1 MRTFRKPSKD
11 NLRLTAGKERKN
23 MENKILVE
31 TSARHIHLTQEAV
44 EALFGAG
51 HTLTKKKDLSQP
63 GQFACEEKVTVV
75 NKCVDKRTGAE
86 VEKTLTMSVLGPVR
100 PETQVEVS
108 FTDARTLGVSAP
120 VRESGDVA
128 GTPGAKLVGPAGE
141 YVIDHGIIVAK
152 RHIHLTPE
160 NAADLGVE
168 NGQIVK
174 VLVDTGAGRKTVF
187 DDVVIRVKSSFAP
200 AMHIDTDECI
210 PEEGK
215 WIQAKEISDISA
227 YTHGVGWCAPQ
238 QGACKLSLNVKNG
251 IIEEA
256 LVETIGC
263 SGMTHSAAMAAEILP
278 GKTILEA
285 LNTDLV
291 CDAINT
297 AMRELFLQI
306 VYGRS
311 QSAFS
316 ENGLVVGA
324 GMEDLGK
331 GARSM
336 VGTMYGTKAKGVR
349 YLEMTEG
356 YCTRMALDENDQVI
370 GYEFVSLGKMTDMI
384 KKGTEPNEAYEKAKG
399 TYGRFKPEDG
409 AVKYIDPRKE

>member
-100 PETQVEVS
+100 PETQGEVS

-174 VLVDTGAGRKTVF
+174 VLVDTGAGRKTMF

-200 AMHIDTDECI
+200 AMHIDTDECN
-210 PEEGK
+210 
-215 WIQAKEISDISA
+215 A
-227 YTHGVGWCAPQ
+227 
-238 QGACKLSLNVKNG
+238 
-251 IIEEA
+251 
-256 LVETIGC
+256 
-263 SGMTHSAAMAAEILP
+263 SAAF
-278 GKTILEA
+278 G
-285 LNTDLV
+285 V
-291 CDAINT
+291 
-297 AMRELFLQI
+297 
-306 VYGRS
+306 VYG
-311 QSAFS
+311 
-316 ENGLVVGA
+316 E
-324 GMEDLGK
+324 
-331 GARSM
+331 
-336 VGTMYGTKAKGVR
+336 
-349 YLEMTEG
+349 
-356 YCTRMALDENDQVI
+356 I
-370 GYEFVSLGKMTDMI
+370 I
-384 KKGTEPNEAYEKAKG
+384 K
-399 TYGRFKPEDG
+399 
-409 AVKYIDPRKE
+409 

>member
-128 GTPGAKLVGPAGE
+128 GTPGAKLGGPAGE

-174 VLVDTGAGRKTVF
+174 VLVDTGAGRKTMF

-200 AMHIDTDECI
+200 AMHIDTDECN
-210 PEEGK
+210 
-215 WIQAKEISDISA
+215 A
-227 YTHGVGWCAPQ
+227 
-238 QGACKLSLNVKNG
+238 
-251 IIEEA
+251 
-256 LVETIGC
+256 
-263 SGMTHSAAMAAEILP
+263 SAAF
-278 GKTILEA
+278 G
-285 LNTDLV
+285 V
-291 CDAINT
+291 
-297 AMRELFLQI
+297 
-306 VYGRS
+306 VYG
-311 QSAFS
+311 
-316 ENGLVVGA
+316 E
-324 GMEDLGK
+324 
-331 GARSM
+331 
-336 VGTMYGTKAKGVR
+336 
-349 YLEMTEG
+349 
-356 YCTRMALDENDQVI
+356 I
-370 GYEFVSLGKMTDMI
+370 I
-384 KKGTEPNEAYEKAKG
+384 K
-399 TYGRFKPEDG
+399 
-409 AVKYIDPRKE
+409 

>member
-51 HTLTKKKDLSQP
+51 HTMTKKKALSQP

-174 VLVDTGAGRKTVF
+174 VLVDTGAGRKTMF

-200 AMHIDTDECI
+200 AMHIDTDECN
-210 PEEGK
+210 
-215 WIQAKEISDISA
+215 A
-227 YTHGVGWCAPQ
+227 
-238 QGACKLSLNVKNG
+238 
-251 IIEEA
+251 
-256 LVETIGC
+256 
-263 SGMTHSAAMAAEILP
+263 SAAF
-278 GKTILEA
+278 G
-285 LNTDLV
+285 V
-291 CDAINT
+291 
-297 AMRELFLQI
+297 
-306 VYGRS
+306 VYG
-311 QSAFS
+311 
-316 ENGLVVGA
+316 E
-324 GMEDLGK
+324 
-331 GARSM
+331 
-336 VGTMYGTKAKGVR
+336 
-349 YLEMTEG
+349 
-356 YCTRMALDENDQVI
+356 I
-370 GYEFVSLGKMTDMI
+370 I
-384 KKGTEPNEAYEKAKG
+384 K
-399 TYGRFKPEDG
+399 
-409 AVKYIDPRKE
+409 